1 MEHVTDETTAFRTR
15 RALLTAGVAAAAAT
29 VATAIDRATP
39 VRAGSDGDVVLGAA
53 NLASSETTIAVE
65 PMSGLNVLQLVA
77 DDNTTALT
85 VRGKARFSR
94 SGRATVLAGRSAVD
108 IDFRPLDLPYYG
120 LEGTPLCFA
129 NLMSYRPGVYVSAVR
144 PNFPIKGKMRI
155 YLNRTVASS
164 TFVSWFVL
172 N

>member
-1 MEHVTDETTAFRTR
+1 MEHMTDEKPTFRTR

-29 VATAIDRATP
+29 VATAFDRATP
-39 VRAGSDGDVVLGAA
+39 VRAGSDGDVVLGAENVA
-53 NLASSETTIAVE
+53 FTETTIQAE
-65 PMSGLNVLQLVA
+65 PMSGVNVLRLVA

-94 SGRATVLAGRSAVD
+94 SGRATVAAGRSSVD
-108 IDFRPLDLPYYG
+108 VDFRPTDLPFYG

-144 PNFPIKGKMRI
+144 PNYPIKGKMRI
-155 YLNRTVASS
+155 YLNRSVASS